1 VEKGREL
8 MVTGITGSNVEPE
21 AVPSNDG
28 RRLGKACEEF
38 ESIFISYMLKSA
50 GSNSAGNANSLFGK
64 HHEGTIIRSM
74 FNDNLARG
82 IAEGGGIGLA
92 TMLFEQL
99 RP

>member
-1 VEKGREL
+1 
-8 MVTGITGSNVEPE
+8 MVTGITGSNAELE
-21 AVPSNDG
+21 AAPSSDG

-50 GSNSAGNANSLFGK
+50 GSTAAENENGLFGK
-64 HHEGTIIRSM
+64 RHEGTIIRSM

-99 RP
+99 RQ